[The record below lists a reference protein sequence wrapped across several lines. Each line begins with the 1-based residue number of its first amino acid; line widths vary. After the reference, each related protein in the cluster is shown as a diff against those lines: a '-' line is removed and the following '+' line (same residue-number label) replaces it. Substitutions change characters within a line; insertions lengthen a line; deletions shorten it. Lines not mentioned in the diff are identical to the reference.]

1 MATYTDF
8 SNLNDR
14 IRHDHTITLKQIW
27 RIERM
32 KAAIDVDFGGP
43 SSLWTSQR
51 NHFYSDGSPREG
63 RFYAALKHPSTEIAT
78 NCGEDRQKREASMF
92 FLRLHSEQHPDTTE
106 SENQVGK
113 PAAMKGDSRLMPPSL
128 SKNSKADQ

>member
-51 NHFYSDGSPREG
+51 NHFNSDRSPREG
-63 RFYAALKHPSTEIAT
+63 RFYAALKHPSTE
-78 NCGEDRQKREASMF
+78 NSDELWRRPPKREASMF
-92 FLRLHSEQHPDTTE
+92 FLLLHSQQHPDTTE